1 MVTALIILSVLI
13 KYFIGKTMIKKKDTP
28 KDNRQNNDGSMNTS
42 VSIEHVKARIGDTDY
57 IKCPQC
63 TLQSDNL
70 NWFEFR
76 TSDASFRHLAGR
88 QGFYAKCPVCD
99 IKLNNIITIMS

>member
-1 MVTALIILSVLI
+1 MVT
-13 KYFIGKTMIKKKDTP
+13 
-28 KDNRQNNDGSMNTS
+28 NEQNNDGSLNTS
-42 VSIEHVKARIGDTDY
+42 VSLEYVKERLDINTQQLQCP
-57 IKCPQC
+57 KCE
-63 TLQSDNL
+63 LQSDNL

-99 IKLNNIITIMS
+99 IKVENFITKMS